1 MASSRLTRPI
11 SSRARV
17 IAVPAALAIAGL
29 GSLRYSA
36 SAQDKTTVK
45 LRSST
50 SSGAETDLYNQIIAD
65 ASAALPDLDIQNELV
80 TSDYI
85 TKLQTDIAAGTG
97 PDLFFLD
104 SLPAPNFAASGALLP
119 IDDYMAASG
128 VAAADFYPGLLAPFQ
143 YNGQTFGLPKDWSA
157 LGMVYD
163 TDALTAAGVTAVPTN
178 WDELKAAGQALLE
191 ATGSPRIMI
200 TTSFDRYLAFHYAA
214 GASVL
219 SDDGTQITINSPEA
233 EAALTFYYGLY
244 NEGIATT
251 PADAGAEWPG
261 DGLAKD
267 LADIVFEGNWVVPFL
282 TTGAPDLKY
291 AVAEMPEGPGGK
303 ATLAFT
309 VAYAINATTNAADG
323 AWALENYLVG
333 VEGMTK
339 WASLGLAM
347 PTRPA
352 LADAWSQQFP
362 DRAAFLAGGDYARG
376 WAFGV
381 GGQAFND
388 DVNAEIQGL
397 FAGQQDVQTTL
408 QHMEEI
414 AHERITLSESTPVA
428 SPTA

>member
-1 MASSRLTRPI
+1 MASSGFARPV
-11 SSRARV
+11 STRARV

-36 SAQDKTTVK
+36 SAQSKTTVK
-45 LRSST
+45 LRTST
-50 SSGAETDLYNQIIAD
+50 SSGAETDLYNQILAD
-65 ASAALPDLDIQNELV
+65 ASAALPDIDIQNELV
-80 TSDYI
+80 TADYI

-104 SLPAPNFAASGALLP
+104 SLPAPNFAASGALLA
-119 IDDYMAASG
+119 IDDYMVQDG
-128 VAAADFYPGLLAPFQ
+128 VAASDFYPGLIAPFQ
-143 YNGQTFGLPKDWSA
+143 YGGKTYGLPKDWSA
-157 LGMVYD
+157 LGTVYD
-163 TDALTAAGVTAVPTN
+163 TDALTAAGITAAPAN
-178 WDELKAAGQALLE
+178 WDDLKAAGQALLD

-214 GASVL
+214 GASVI
-219 SDDGTQITINSPEA
+219 SDDGTEITINSPEA
-233 EAALTFYYGLY
+233 ETALSFYYGLY

-309 VAYAINATTNAADG
+309 VCYGINASTSVPDA
-323 AWALENYLVG
+323 AWAVENYLEG
-333 VEGMTK
+333 VDGMTK
-339 WASLGLAM
+339 WSSLGLAM

-388 DVNAEIQGL
+388 DVNAEIQAL
-397 FAGQQDVQTTL
+397 FAGQQDVKTTL
-408 QHMEEI
+408 ERMEEI
-414 AHERITLSESTPVA
+414 AHERITLGEATPVA